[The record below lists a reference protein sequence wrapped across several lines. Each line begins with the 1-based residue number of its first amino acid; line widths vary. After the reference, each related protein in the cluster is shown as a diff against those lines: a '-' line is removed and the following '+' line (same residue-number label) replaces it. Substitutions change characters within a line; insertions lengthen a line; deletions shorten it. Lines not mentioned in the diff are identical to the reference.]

1 MWLLS
6 KAFLNLIKALYFD
19 EGLLDYEPFKTMS
32 IRWMGA
38 MILSMAQDPYKMI
51 TILKELSCL

>member
-38 MILSMAQDPYKMI
+38 MIFLMAQDPYKMI